1 MQSTQNKILMSAENL
16 FSEQGIACTSLREIT
31 RHAGVN
37 LAAVNYHFGN
47 KQQLIVE
54 VFQNH
59 MDALNK
65 DRLERLD
72 KITSSG
78 QPVFLEEVLRALI
91 YPALKLSRDNE
102 AGGARF
108 VKLIARIYAENNE
121 ELHNFLANEYGH
133 VIKRFAHTIQEILPD
148 MPAKELRWQLDFVI
162 GALTYVMA
170 DFSGHF
176 RHKGKP
182 QTGEI
187 NEADRLVSFAAAGIR
202 SFQPSRAQKDLFS
215 MGGNVVTPAPNKT
228 PETGKTS

>member
-1 MQSTQNKILMSAENL
+1 MQNTQNKILMSAEIL
-16 FSEQGIACTSLREIT
+16 FSEQGFASTSLREIT

-54 VFQNH
+54 VFQHH
-59 MDALNK
+59 MDSLNK
-65 DRLERLD
+65 ERLQRLD

-102 AGGARF
+102 GGGDRF
-108 VKLIARIYAENNE
+108 VKLIARIYAESNE
-121 ELHNFLANEYGH
+121 DLHAFLVNHYGH
-133 VIKRFAHTIQEILPD
+133 VIKRFASTIQAILPD

-176 RHKGKP
+176 SHKGDP
-182 QTGEI
+182 QPGVI

-215 MGGNVVTPAPNKT
+215 MGGNVTSPAPLKT
-228 PETGKTS
+228 KETGRPS

>member
-16 FSEQGIACTSLREIT
+16 FSEQGFASTSLREIT

-47 KQQLIVE
+47 KQQLIIE
-54 VFQNH
+54 VFQHH
-59 MDALNK
+59 MDSLNK
-65 DRLERLD
+65 ERLQRLD

-78 QPVFLEEVLRALI
+78 QTIYLEEVLRALI

-102 AGGARF
+102 GGGERF

-121 ELHNFLANEYGH
+121 ELHQFLARQYGH
-133 VIKRFAHTIQEILPD
+133 VMKRFASTIQTILPD
-148 MPAKELRWQLDFVI
+148 MPAQELRWQLDFVI
-162 GALTYVMA
+162 GALTYVMG

-176 RHKGKP
+176 SHEGKP
-182 QTGEI
+182 QLGAM

-215 MGGNVVTPAPNKT
+215 MGGNAASPAPNTTK
-228 PETGKTS
+228 ETGKSL